1 MMRSYLPKI
10 FLTIACLALIAM
22 PLPVG
27 AQSSDVGLSIR
38 VMPGTTSPGTN
49 VAFSGLVTNNTS
61 KKMRTELTVTSLAP
75 CGGETTIGFVKV
87 ALEPGQTKFVSGAY
101 SIPADACLGMYT
113 VTLSAEMGGG
123 NGPAS
128 AATVDPS
135 ASAFLEVK

>member
-27 AQSSDVGLSIR
+27 AQSSDVGLSLR
-38 VMPGTTSPGTN
+38 VLPGTTSPGTN

-61 KKMRTELTVTSLAP
+61 KKMRTELTITSLAP

-101 SIPADACLGMYT
+101 AVPADACLGMYT
-113 VTLSAEMGGG
+113 VTMSADLSSGKGSTA
-123 NGPAS
+123 AS
-128 AATVDPS
+128 SADPS